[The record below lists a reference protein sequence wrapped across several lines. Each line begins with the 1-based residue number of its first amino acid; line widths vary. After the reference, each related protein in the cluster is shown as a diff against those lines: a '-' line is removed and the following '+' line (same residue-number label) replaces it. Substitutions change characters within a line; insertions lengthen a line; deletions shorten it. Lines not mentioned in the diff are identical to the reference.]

1 MRLLLDTH
9 AFIWALAEPSKLSLL
24 ARQALLNPANECFVS
39 AVSLW
44 EISMKHSSGKL
55 DLEGES
61 PEALM
66 GIAQMKMGF
75 TFLSL
80 DPEVAATLGHV
91 PRLHGDPFDR
101 MLIHQAISG
110 GFYLV
115 SADRKFKE
123 YKSYGLKL
131 VW

>member
-9 AFIWALAEPSKLSLL
+9 AFIWAMAEPAKLSLA
-24 ARQALLNPANECFVS
+24 ARQAMLNPANECFVS

-55 DLEGES
+55 DLEGED

-75 TFLSL
+75 TVVPL
-80 DPEVAATLGHV
+80 DPEVAATLGLV

-101 MLIHQAISG
+101 MLIHQSIVG
-110 GFYLV
+110 GFSLV
-115 SADRKFKE
+115 SADRQFKE
-123 YKSYGLKL
+123 YKPYGLKL
-131 VW
+131 LW